1 MHIHCKVTENRGE
14 GGRNRTLFL
23 DRRFEVQPG
32 QFVMAWVPGESE
44 KPFSLSY
51 ENGITVKDL
60 GWYSAKLL
68 DLKPGDSIW
77 LRGPYGTSFPVRAGA
92 VLLGGGV
99 GIAALLILAKR
110 TADPVILLGGRTAE
124 EIIFLGEFE
133 KTGKVHV
140 ATEDG
145 SLGAKGLITDLLPQE
160 GRYYC
165 VCGPDKM
172 MAALKPL
179 LPPEKSFFSL
189 ERYMKCAIGLCG
201 QCTCNGYRVC
211 TDGPVFDGITAR
223 EMTDIGHRKRKKS
236 GGWEYG

>member
-14 GGRNRTLFL
+14 GGTNRTLFL
-23 DRRFEVQPG
+23 DRGFEVQPG

-51 ENGITVKDL
+51 ENGITAKDL

-77 LRGPYGTSFPVRAGA
+77 LRGPYGTSFSVREGA

-110 TADPVILLGGRTAE
+110 TEDPVILLGGRTAE
-124 EIIFLGEFE
+124 EIIFLEEFE

-211 TDGPVFDGITAR
+211 TDGPVFDGITAQ

-236 GGWEYG
+236 GGWEYS

>member
-51 ENGITVKDL
+51 ENGITAKDL

-124 EIIFLGEFE
+124 EIIFLEEFE

-211 TDGPVFDGITAR
+211 TDGPVFDGVTAQ

-236 GGWEYG
+236 GGWEYS

>member
-1 MHIHCKVTENRGE
+1 MHVHCKLTDNRND
-14 GGRNRTLFL
+14 GGKNQTLFL
-23 DRRFEVQPG
+23 DQQFDVQPG

-51 ENGITVKDL
+51 ENAITVKDL
-60 GWYSAKLL
+60 GWYSERLL
-68 DLKPGDSIW
+68 TLEPGDSIW
-77 LRGPYGTSFPVRAGA
+77 LRGPYGTSFPVQEGA

-110 TADPVILLGGRTAE
+110 AKDPVILLGGRTAE
-124 EIIFLGEFE
+124 DIIFLEEFE
-133 KTGKVHV
+133 KVGKVRV

-145 SLGAKGLITDLLPQE
+145 SLGTKGLITDLLPQE
-160 GRYYC
+160 GKYYC

-179 LPPEKSFFSL
+179 LPAENSFFSL
-189 ERYMKCAIGLCG
+189 ERYMTCAIGLCG

-211 TDGPVFDGITAR
+211 TDGPVFDGITAQ

-236 GGWEYG
+236 GGWEYF

>member
-1 MHIHCKVTENRGE
+1 MHVHCKVTDNRND
-14 GGRNRTLFL
+14 GGRNHTLFL
-23 DRRFEVQPG
+23 DHRFDVRPG

-51 ENGITVKDL
+51 EDAITVKDL
-60 GWYSAKLL
+60 GWYSEKLMEL
-68 DLKPGDSIW
+68 QAGDSVWI
-77 LRGPYGTSFPVRAGA
+77 RGPYGTHFPAEEGA

-110 TADPVILLGGRTAE
+110 VPDPVILLGGRTAE
-124 EIIFLGEFE
+124 DIIFLDDFE
-133 KTGKVHV
+133 NAGKVRI

-145 SLGAKGLITDLLPQE
+145 SLGTKGLITDLLPQE
-160 GRYYC
+160 GEYYC

-172 MAALKPL
+172 MAALKAL
-179 LPPEKSFFSL
+179 LPAERSFYSL

-211 TDGPVFDGITAR
+211 TDGPVFDGATVE
-223 EMTDIGHRKRKKS
+223 EMTDIGRRKRKKS
-236 GGWEYG
+236 GGWEYY

>member
-1 MHIHCKVTENRGE
+1 MHFHCKVTENRND

-23 DRRFEVQPG
+23 DRRFDVQPG
-32 QFVMAWVPGESE
+32 QFVMAWIPGESE

-60 GWYSAKLL
+60 GWYSTRLL

-77 LRGPYGTSFPVRAGA
+77 LRGPYGTSFPVREGA
-92 VLLGGGV
+92 VILGGGV
-99 GIAALLILAKR
+99 GIAALLILAKL
-110 TADPVILLGGRTAE
+110 AEDPVILLGGRTAE
-124 EIIFLGEFE
+124 DAIFLEEFE
-133 KTGKVHV
+133 KAGKVRV

-145 SLGAKGLITDLLPQE
+145 SLGVKGLITDLLPQE
-160 GRYYC
+160 GKYYC

-179 LPPEKSFFSL
+179 LSPEKSFFSL

-211 TDGPVFDGITAR
+211 TDGPVFDGITAQ

-236 GGWEYG
+236 GAWEYS

>member
-51 ENGITVKDL
+51 ENGITAKDL

-77 LRGPYGTSFPVRAGA
+77 LRGPYGTSFPVREGA

-110 TADPVILLGGRTAE
+110 TEDPVILLGGRTAE
-124 EIIFLGEFE
+124 EVIFLEEFE

-211 TDGPVFDGITAR
+211 TDGPVFDGIIAQ

-236 GGWEYG
+236 GGWEYS

>member
-1 MHIHCKVTENRGE
+1 MRVHCKVTENRND
-14 GGRNRTLFL
+14 GGKNRTLFV
-23 DRRFEVQPG
+23 DRRFDIEPG

-60 GWYSAKLL
+60 GWYSVRLL

-77 LRGPYGTSFPVRAGA
+77 LRGAYGTSFPVQEGA

-99 GIAALLILAKR
+99 GIAALLVLAKR
-110 TADPVILLGGRTAE
+110 TKEPVILLGGRTAE
-124 EIIFLGEFE
+124 DIIFLDEFE
-133 KTGKVHV
+133 KAGKVRV

-145 SLGAKGLITDLLPQE
+145 SLGTKGLITDLLPQE
-160 GRYYC
+160 GEYYC

-211 TDGPVFDGITAR
+211 TDGPVFDGITAQ
-223 EMTDIGHRKRKKS
+223 EMTDIGRRKRKKS
-236 GGWEYG
+236 GAWEYV

>member
-1 MHIHCKVTENRGE
+1 MHVHCKITGNRSD
-14 GGRNRTLFL
+14 GGKNHTLFL
-23 DRRFEVQPG
+23 DRGFDVLPG
-32 QFVMAWVPGESE
+32 QFVMAWVSGESE

-51 ENGITVKDL
+51 ENAITVKDL
-60 GWYSAKLL
+60 GWYSRRLL
-68 DLKPGDSIW
+68 DLAPGDSIW
-77 LRGPYGTSFPVRAGA
+77 IRGPYGTSFPVGEGA

-110 TADPVILLGGRTAE
+110 AKSPVILLGGRTAE
-124 EIIFLGEFE
+124 DILFLEEF
-133 KTGKVHV
+133 KGAGTVRV

-145 SLGAKGLITDLLPQE
+145 SLGRKGLITDLLPQE

-179 LPPEKSFFSL
+179 LPPERSFYSL

-211 TDGPVFDGITAR
+211 TDGPVFDGVTAQ
-223 EMTDIGHRKRKKS
+223 EMTDIGRRKRKKS
-236 GGWEYG
+236 GGWEYS

>member
-1 MHIHCKVTENRGE
+1 MHFHCRVTENRSD

-23 DRRFEVQPG
+23 DRRFDVQPG

-60 GWYSAKLL
+60 GWYSTRLL

-77 LRGPYGTSFPVRAGA
+77 LRGPYGTSFPVRKGA

-99 GIAALLILAKR
+99 GIAALLILAKL
-110 TADPVILLGGRTAE
+110 AEDPVILLGGRTAE
-124 EIIFLGEFE
+124 DAIFLEEFE
-133 KTGKVHV
+133 KAGKVRV

-145 SLGAKGLITDLLPQE
+145 SLGVKGLITDLLPQE
-160 GRYYC
+160 GKYYC

-211 TDGPVFDGITAR
+211 TDGPVFDGITVQ

-236 GGWEYG
+236 GAWEYS